1 MAVTATQVG
10 NDTTLGNRKAKDFTL
25 VFSGNYPDEGEPY
38 TAALFGYANTV
49 DRVYLHGSVV
59 MAGDGE
65 SGTLVAV
72 DYATQK
78 FIFFESAAT
87 GLANLEKTA
96 AEAYPAGSTVRVTV
110 TGT

>member
-1 MAVTATQVG
+1 MAIAATQVG
-10 NDTTLGNRKAKDFTL
+10 TDDTLGKLKSKHFTL
-25 VFSGNYPDEGEPY
+25 VFSGNHPDEGEPY
-38 TAALFGYANTV
+38 TAGTFGYANTV
-49 DRVYLHGSVV
+49 DKVILHGSVV

-65 SGTLVAV
+65 TGLLVAV

-78 FIFFESAAT
+78 FIFYESAGT
-87 GLANLEKTA
+87 GLAFLEKTA